1 MVSRRNSILSL
12 PCHEIP
18 DCPGYSC
25 NFLPDRAGGHLR
37 IKRRYGANR
46 TVKSTSRAHVS
57 WNIETNQEGQDEHA
71 NLFFC
76 LLRKRGAITLSSI
89 TSSGNC
95 SRHNLDELYTRGK
108 RMCQKQHQNSSTND
122 RSHSRPCTYALSA
135 SYTASNP
142 SESLRLTVDI
152 AIAPDS
158 TSMTLNS
165 NGTST
170 SALEVT
176 K

>member
-1 MVSRRNSILSL
+1 MSRRNSILSL
-12 PCHEIP
+12 PCHGIP
-18 DCPGYSC
+18 DCSGYSC
-25 NFLPDRAGGHLR
+25 NFLPDRAGGHLG
-37 IKRRYGANR
+37 IQRRYGADR
-46 TVKSTSRAHVS
+46 TVKSTFARMYRGTSKQIRRGKTS
-57 WNIETNQEGQDEHA
+57 TR

-76 LLRKRGAITLSSI
+76 LLRKRRAITLPSI

-108 RMCQKQHQNSSTND
+108 RICQKQHQNSSTND

-142 SESLRLTVDI
+142 SESSRLTVDI
-152 AIAPDS
+152 AIAPAP